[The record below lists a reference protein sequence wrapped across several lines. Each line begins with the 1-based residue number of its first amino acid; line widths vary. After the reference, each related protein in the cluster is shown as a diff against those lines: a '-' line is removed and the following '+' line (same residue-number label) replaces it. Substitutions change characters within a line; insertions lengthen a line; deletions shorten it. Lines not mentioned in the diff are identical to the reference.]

1 MFKATMAQVREA
13 VEKEVKEKNLDET
26 EAKKLL
32 VTTIKVLALSI
43 IIYNQHCDN
52 KVVIIINLF
61 QHNGLPLPDDLK
73 EFASLDALFDE
84 SSVKK
89 VRLIICRHWLP
100 AACNS

>member
-1 MFKATMAQVREA
+1 MT
-13 VEKEVKEKNLDET
+13 
-26 EAKKLL
+26 
-32 VTTIKVLALSI
+32 
-43 IIYNQHCDN
+43 
-52 KVVIIINLF
+52 IINLF

-89 VRLIICRHWLP
+89 VRLNICIHWLP